1 VVAVFEPRSYTA
13 QRREFQEAYREALAG
28 ADRVVLAGLF
38 HPERYTAETALDP
51 HALVAAWRATGKP
64 ADYIP
69 APDDIVARLVPELQ
83 GGEVVLVMSN
93 GGFGGIHGK
102 LLEALARRV

>member
-1 VVAVFEPRSYTA
+1 M
-13 QRREFQEAYREALAG
+13 
-28 ADRVVLAGLF
+28 VLAGLF

-51 HALVAAWRATGKP
+51 HALTGAWRAQGKP

-69 APDDIVARLVPELQ
+69 DVDEIVQHLVRQLNGNEI
-83 GGEVVLVMSN
+83 VLIMSN

-102 LLEALARRV
+102 LLRALRE